1 MVLRVSS
8 KRWSR
13 NESDI
18 EPEKSSIGEI
28 SSKISSRPERS
39 GTSVRP
45 ASLAAATRACQR
57 SLPSSQSKLSVW
69 RARRSGTSRGS
80 RIWANDRRPEA
91 VRAVDTFWDAVREA
105 AKEGPST
112 GLTEL
117 ELSAR
122 PAPVASGTWLRRQRG
137 SVTDLTVRGS
147 PRTPGLGNRSG
158 HHEALERTEVAG
170 RGSAKRQHTRAGHG
184 CPVESSPR
192 PRTPAQSP

>member
-13 NESDI
+13 NDNDI

-57 SLPSSQSKLSVW
+57 SLPSNQSKLSVW
-69 RARRSGTSRGS
+69 RARRSGTSSGS

-122 PAPVASGTWLRRQRG
+122 LAVH
-137 SVTDLTVRGS
+137 D
-147 PRTPGLGNRSG
+147 PRTWFGTRRGPVHGSHR
-158 HHEALERTEVAG
+158 E
-170 RGSAKRQHTRAGHG
+170 GSAPDPVGEPAGTPRSAREDEG
-184 CPVESSPR
+184 C
-192 PRTPAQSP
+192 